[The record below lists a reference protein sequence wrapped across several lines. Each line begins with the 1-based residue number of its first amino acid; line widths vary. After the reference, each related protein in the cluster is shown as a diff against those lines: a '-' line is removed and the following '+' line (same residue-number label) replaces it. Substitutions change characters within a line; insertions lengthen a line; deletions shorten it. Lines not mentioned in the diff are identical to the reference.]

1 MITRRYLLSTTS
13 SRSSMGGL
21 VMPSAVV
28 IPATG
33 FLPLLA
39 RSGLSGRHQGYQ
51 LPAYFLDGRVYQ
63 RDIELAA
70 GFEVLPGHRQGQL
83 DHGWWLGPPAGE
95 PAGQLLA
102 GRGGE
107 EDQQRAGHAPAYLPG
122 PLDVDLKQS
131 RHPGSGPFFDGSFRG
146 AVLLAG

>member
-28 IPATG
+28 TPATG
-33 FLPLLA
+33 FLPSLRA
-39 RSGLSGRHQGYQ
+39 EWRGMAYSGRHQGYQ
-51 LPAYFLDGRVYQ
+51 LPAHVLDGCVHQ

-70 GFEVLPGHRQGQL
+70 GFDLLPRHIQAAGDNVRRFCT
-83 DHGWWLGPPAGE
+83 PAGE
-95 PAGQLLA
+95 PAGQFLA

-107 EDQQRAGHAPAYLPG
+107 EDQQGTRNAAAHL
-122 PLDVDLKQS
+122 
-131 RHPGSGPFFDGSFRG
+131 
-146 AVLLAG
+146 